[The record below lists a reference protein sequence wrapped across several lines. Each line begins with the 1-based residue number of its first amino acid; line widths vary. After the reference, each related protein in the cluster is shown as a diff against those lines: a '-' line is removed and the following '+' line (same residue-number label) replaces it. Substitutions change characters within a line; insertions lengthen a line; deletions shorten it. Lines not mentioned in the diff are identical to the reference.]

1 MLKMKKML
9 SLLMATLMSAS
20 LVSMAACGDKGG
32 STNSNSENNSE
43 NNSANVECDEHVYS
57 EDFVCIQEPT
67 CLEVG
72 KKAIACEKCGD
83 VKGNTADIAAR
94 GHDYKNNGICDRCGV
109 QATLPTPDANATY
122 LDPSDASNG
131 IKGTGAEYEWY
142 QLSEGGYYEIEIGRT
157 KKVWVNFG
165 VSKSGQYALYSIENN
180 GVSVKRYDAS
190 AQYIPIDQDGNY
202 IGFDAGVRADGNFV
216 ATVSCGDIYW
226 SDQWKATFCLTG
238 EAGSTAKFH
247 IVRIDDPAWA
257 PGYTHKDILA
267 EQIDG
272 KAPNGPE
279 GSIPTVVPYTTE
291 YFYDYNE
298 ATDTGYYRMG
308 TPENPGELIYVA
320 ITSVPERMLSDSTFA
335 EIEYQGPNLS
345 LDGGYNADGDHIV
358 LNYVPFIMN
367 DESYGGTYNSY
378 QTFTNDDGLYPVNQ
392 ELFEFLN
399 LYVQKS
405 MPMDIPE
412 EIWGDAEKRA
422 NSAWLA
428 ACYYYAELE
437 LGSELN
443 PYKVTDNMFTVT
455 TIEFDYVYYNIRY
468 TNETDTNIY
477 VSYVDVICEDE
488 NAVMLIGN
496 QSYHG
501 PFNVRIETNSSA
513 GANLMFAS
521 KNGAAISYD
530 IVLQDATDGA
540 ADYPI
545 ALTPDAD
552 GNVTLNFSTIH
563 MLDGSI
569 SYECYYT
576 YTATKTGT
584 LTLSTEA
591 DIYMLAT
598 NATVDANASSNDGET
613 PTSTDTYLHNGKATM
628 SVTAGDVISIYVSS
642 DSADSVAFNIQ

>member
-1 MLKMKKML
+1 MVKMKKML
-9 SLLMATLMSAS
+9 SLLMATLMGAS
-20 LVSMAACGDKGG
+20 LVSMAACGEKG
-32 STNSNSENNSE
+32 SASNNESSSNSAS
-43 NNSANVECDEHVYS
+43 VTECDGHVYS
-57 EDFVCIQEPT
+57 KDLVCIQEPT

-72 KKAIACEKCGD
+72 KKAIACEKCGE

-94 GHDYKNNGICDRCGV
+94 GHDYKDNGVCNRCGV
-109 QATLPTPDANATY
+109 QAVLPAPDASATY
-122 LDPSDASNG
+122 VNVNSEYSSCT
-131 IKGTGAEYEWY
+131 GTAFDRY
-142 QLSEGGYYEIEIGRT
+142 QLSSDNYYEVELGRT
-157 KKVWVNFG
+157 KNLWVS
-165 VSKSGQYALYSIENN
+165 VSVPEAGQYALYSTENK

-190 AQYIPIDQDGNY
+190 TQYIPIDKDGNY

-216 ATVSCGDIYW
+216 ATVSCGDMYW
-226 SDQWKATFCLTG
+226 SDQWRATFCLTG

-247 IVRIDDPAWA
+247 IVKIADPAWA
-257 PGYTHKDILA
+257 PGYTHKDVLA

-279 GSIPTVVPYTTE
+279 GSLPTVVPYTTE

-298 ATDTGYYRMG
+298 DTDTGYYRMG
-308 TPENPGELIYVA
+308 TPENPGEIIYVA
-320 ITSVPERMLSDSTFA
+320 ITSVPVRMLLDATFA
-335 EIEYQGPNLS
+335 DIEYQGPNLS
-345 LDGGYNADGDHIV
+345 LDGGYNADGDHVV
-358 LNYVPFIMN
+358 LNYAPFIMN

-392 ELFEFLN
+392 ELFTFLN

-405 MPMDIPE
+405 MPMDIPD
-412 EIWGDAEKRA
+412 EIWSDPVQRA

-443 PYKVTDNMFTVT
+443 PYKVTDNTFTVT
-455 TIEFDYVYYNIRY
+455 TVAYDYVHYNIRY
-468 TNETDTNIY
+468 TNETDSNVY
-477 VSYVDVICEDE
+477 VSFVDVICEDA

-501 PFNVRIETNSSA
+501 PFKVRIETNYSV
-513 GANLMFAS
+513 GANLKFAS
-521 KNGAAISYD
+521 KDGSVVNYD

-545 ALTPDAD
+545 ALTPDSD

-569 SYECYYT
+569 SYECYYM
-576 YTATKTGT
+576 YTATYTGT
-584 LTLSTEA
+584 ITLSTEA
-591 DIYMLAT
+591 DIYMLAS
-598 NATVDANASSNDGET
+598 NATVDANASSDDGET
-613 PTSTDTYLHNGKATM
+613 PTSTDTYLNNGVAKM
-628 SVTAGDVISIYVSS
+628 NVTAGDVIAIYVSS
-642 DSADSVAFNIQ
+642 SNANPVVFNIQ